1 MAHTSNERRV
11 ISVIVMNE
19 SSVLSRVTSMFAA
32 RGYNI
37 ESLTVAPIPESD
49 MSHMTI
55 ETRGNARVMEQI
67 TKQLHKLI
75 PVYKVIEHEE
85 MVEKEMVLAKFP
97 IGENLSDIAALAG
110 AYNGV
115 SSTSS
120 KRHSATTLARS
131 YAAAW
136 WPSSVDATGVA
147 SATLPYL
154 KDPCVETPTIQR
166 IPNDL
171 QTLPHRQRA

>member
-1 MAHTSNERRV
+1 MANTNNERRV

-37 ESLTVAPIPESD
+37 ESLTVAPIPDSD

-55 ETRGNARVMEQI
+55 ETRGNAKVMEQI

-97 IGENLSDIAALAG
+97 IGENLSDIAALAA
-110 AYNGV
+110 AYNGGIV
-115 SSTSS
+115 NVGKEMVVVQVADEP
-120 KRHSATTLARS
+120 KRVKHFIEASQR
-131 YAAAW
+131 YN
-136 WPSSVDATGVA
+136 PCEVVRGGVVA
-147 SATLPYL
+147 I
-154 KDPCVETPTIQR
+154 ER
-166 IPNDL
+166 
-171 QTLPHRQRA
+171 